1 MSKEAAGQAF
11 EQDNGPLRA
20 LEECLYGGV
29 PEANMLSKLLHLH
42 RSDPYSVLAALS
54 ERANATVANA
64 DSGLAAAQKA
74 GATLVSAAR
83 FLDERCAEEET
94 KSEAMIVE
102 VKQEEGE
109 AEKKVEKK
117 PELPL
122 HGAGV
127 CKALLEHVLHL
138 TGTSTRAAKDKSVR
152 AMGCTM
158 VAALSEHVPHHRGA
172 EAKLLE
178 FALDKVPAIRERA
191 VRGLSNFAGSLLT
204 DKALV
209 NRATDPCTAVRA
221 SAMRAL
227 QPSRATAPA
236 LLGRLDDA
244 EPVVRMQLFHRL
256 AERPSAAEDL
266 GPAVLVRLVVGLK
279 DRSAVVR
286 VAAGG
291 AVDAWRTHFGG
302 ALALLA
308 RCDVLSDE
316 TLGEAA
322 AAALAGRYVAEGRVQ
337 AKKLLGAGPAGG
349 AAAKPCDNGT
359 GPAGP
364 LLARVAAALMQDEDR
379 DEVVDVPS
387 LVERTK
393 EVLREAEC
401 QETGLPWSGFAL
413 RQLLH
418 VLVGVDISILDEAT
432 RKEMEYLAEA
442 VLQRAPLTASS
453 GGNRAHGAVD
463 LGVALLRKCCGLG
476 HGIMRRSGRVQS
488 LEARC
493 SSQVVL
499 LVSEF
504 CESAG
509 TCAGG
514 GEDAVDGAEGGQ
526 FTVQLSIK
534 LQDLNAAVEERQA
547 LKTTLAARKDKAVA
561 DEEFIEA
568 QKLKEA
574 MKRNASEL
582 SGLEQERDRLQKERD
597 GVCLR
602 VLAILNA
609 LLRWTSSDLRRD
621 PALHGALDQI
631 LVPMMGLPALS
642 EEVELAAITAICLFS
657 ERDGALA
664 TRHWG
669 LMLELLRGLR
679 QGADA
684 RAQPVTQHTRARA
697 GIAARALADCA
708 RLHGVEGGYMD
719 RDEVMSA
726 GCALAAVPFAA
737 RQVTVEPLCG
747 WLLNLGHLFF
757 EEHLREPVLE
767 VQWALGWMLVEV
779 FTRPNL
785 GMEDDAAQDG
795 ASTAKVEHKVM
806 EVKDEPG
813 VEKKELAAPA
823 GPAEAGP
830 EPGSLSARLA
840 QFFAVLPKLPGK
852 HGAPLLSLAA
862 EAVAESGLWR
872 RAALLPKEEAGART
886 RWERGFSWPQLF
898 DFAHQRL
905 PADMRL
911 RLWRSSLQLCVAEPA
926 LSALAEVPF
935 ALAAAAA
942 DAPAGATDVLHE
954 AIALGADP
962 VALAPV
968 AKALGGA
975 PRGGVQQALLT
986 QAEAKAAEA
995 QRRAALEELGI
1006 EVESW
1011 APAHVPVPDAAPPQH
1026 RARIARGIS
1035 RSGSSGEL
1043 RQAASGPLKRGISA
1057 AAPEEA
1063 QGDAAPAVVE
1073 VEERINA
1080 AATPLFANKRRRKI
1094 DWAAKEALGQPTSD
1108 AVAA

>member
-1 MSKEAAGQAF
+1 
-11 EQDNGPLRA
+11 
-20 LEECLYGGV
+20 
-29 PEANMLSKLLHLH
+29 
-42 RSDPYSVLAALS
+42 
-54 ERANATVANA
+54 
-64 DSGLAAAQKA
+64 
-74 GATLVSAAR
+74 
-83 FLDERCAEEET
+83 
-94 KSEAMIVE
+94 
-102 VKQEEGE
+102 
-109 AEKKVEKK
+109 
-117 PELPL
+117 
-122 HGAGV
+122 
-127 CKALLEHVLHL
+127 
-138 TGTSTRAAKDKSVR
+138 
-152 AMGCTM
+152 
-158 VAALSEHVPHHRGA
+158 
-172 EAKLLE
+172 
-178 FALDKVPAIRERA
+178 
-191 VRGLSNFAGSLLT
+191 
-204 DKALV
+204 
-209 NRATDPCTAVRA
+209 
-221 SAMRAL
+221 
-227 QPSRATAPA
+227 
-236 LLGRLDDA
+236 
-244 EPVVRMQLFHRL
+244 
-256 AERPSAAEDL
+256 
-266 GPAVLVRLVVGLK
+266 
-279 DRSAVVR
+279 
-286 VAAGG
+286 
-291 AVDAWRTHFGG
+291 
-302 ALALLA
+302 
-308 RCDVLSDE
+308 
-316 TLGEAA
+316 
-322 AAALAGRYVAEGRVQ
+322 
-337 AKKLLGAGPAGG
+337 
-349 AAAKPCDNGT
+349 
-359 GPAGP
+359 
-364 LLARVAAALMQDEDR
+364 
-379 DEVVDVPS
+379 
-387 LVERTK
+387 
-393 EVLREAEC
+393 
-401 QETGLPWSGFAL
+401 ETGLPWSGFAL

-697 GIAARALADCA
+697 GIAARALADA
-708 RLHGVEGGYMD
+708 RRRPPSPSESGYMD

-785 GMEDDAAQDG
+785 GMEAMQAMAQDFTDVLVSMSMQWKLAFLQYLNTCRGTGALNFLNAFSLWLCMMLVRGLGVGVSTMSFIDERMRIFVAWDAIAAVPRKTCPYGSGTPRHRYQYGVGTSRYQYGTRTEAGTDAAG
-795 ASTAKVEHKVM
+795 AVSSSIAETLGTAPSGAAAAASKVEHKVM

-926 LSALAEVPF
+926 LSTLAEVPF